1 MNFNEADKI
10 VEEVFSLYTD
20 YGNEDYI
27 GENVSQLEHMCQA
40 AQLAELKGYDS
51 ELTLAAFFH
60 DIGHLCEHIM
70 DVDSMNSFGVV
81 DHETIGMNYL
91 LEKGFSRRIAL
102 IVKSHVDAKR
112 YLTFS
117 NPDYYKRLSKA
128 SKETLAL
135 QGGMMTAEEAKL
147 FEADPLF
154 EDYIKLRLLDDLAK
168 VENQTIPDLKY
179 YKVLA
184 LHHLVK

>member
-1 MNFNEADKI
+1 MNFSEANKI
-10 VEEVFSLYTD
+10 VEEVFSLYTN

-51 ELTLAAFFH
+51 ELILAAFFH

-70 DVDSMNSFGVV
+70 AVDSMNSFGVV

-91 LEKGFSRRIAL
+91 LEKGFSKRIAL

-117 NPDYYKRLSKA
+117 DPEYFKRLSKA
-128 SKETLAL
+128 SKETLSM
-135 QGGMMTAEEAKL
+135 QGGIMTAEEAKS
-147 FEADPLF
+147 FEEEPYF

-168 VENQTIPDLKY
+168 DQHKALPDLKY

-184 LHHLVK
+184 IHHLVK